1 MRILAFLLSFVLIF
15 SSFSVSNA
23 SFEGTPLSAA
33 LSGPGDPDGS
43 GQVML
48 TLNQGQGTI
57 SFELITDNINP
68 ATAGHIHMGAA
79 GTNGPVV
86 VDFYFSGT
94 MGSGVIEV
102 DPELIKAIR
111 KNPSGFYVN
120 VHNPMYPSGAIRGQL
135 SK

>member
-1 MRILAFLLSFVLIF
+1 MRILSFLLSMALVF
-15 SSFSVSNA
+15 SSFTTSNA
-23 SFEGTPLSAA
+23 SFDGTPLSAV
-33 LSGPGDPDGS
+33 LTSSGDTDGS
-43 GQVML
+43 GEVML

-57 SFELITDNINP
+57 SFELLTENIDP
-68 ATAGHIHMGAA
+68 ATAAHIHMGAA

-86 VDFYFSGT
+86 VDFNFSGT
-94 MGSGVIEV
+94 IGSGVIEV

-111 KNPSGFYVN
+111 KNPAGFYVN